1 MVESSI
7 YKEAVEV
14 FGAKHQHMVA
24 MGEFA
29 ECTAEL
35 AKMFISNRE
44 PDAEAIIDELADVQI
59 MMSQM
64 QVIYGDK
71 LTQAIHKKLRKLR
84 GHLDAQ

>member
-1 MVESSI
+1 MVESNI
-7 YKEAVEV
+7 YEEAVKV
-14 FGAKHQHMVA
+14 FGAKHQHIVA

-44 PDAEAIIDELADVQI
+44 PDEEAIIDELADVQI

-64 QVIYGDK
+64 KVIYGDR
-71 LTQAIHKKLRKLR
+71 LTQAIHKKLNKLR
-84 GHLDAQ
+84 GHINAQ